1 MQIVQYGWDC
11 LYKATYYMLCL
22 YTSLLHST
30 KMMRGTILYYENVL
44 FTKEKNSFFQQKLST
59 LHEFSKIKIDK
70 E

>member
-30 KMMRGTILYYENVL
+30 KMMRGTILYYEIVL
-44 FTKEKNSFFQQKLST
+44 FTKEKNSLFSRNFQLCMNFQKLR
-59 LHEFSKIKIDK
+59 LKKN
-70 E
+70 